1 MRANTSKPFNTF
13 LDNHSDQDS
22 SSSSSSSSSEH
33 NSTCGSEGHSKSEI
47 EVEDL
52 DESEDPEKTTK
63 NQSCGKKQ
71 HEKAEVIE
79 VLESSFQSCS
89 ETTPRSM
96 ETDSHSLETASR
108 PLEAANPLLD
118 VIDLDQS
125 PSTNAD
131 VNEALETL
139 DNIILEVSADTSTME
154 SETKHHQGHLVVVA
168 IDFGT
173 TYSGYAFSFT
183 RDPSHVYMMKKWEGG
198 DPGVVNEKTPT
209 SILLTPDG
217 QFHSFGYSARDDYH
231 DLDPEQAR
239 SWMYFDK
246 FKMILHTTP
255 VSIYGILN
263 NLKIFPLKKTSRL
276 FFFTH

>member
-63 NQSCGKKQ
+63 DQSCGKKQ
-71 HEKAEVIE
+71 H
-79 VLESSFQSCS
+79 
-89 ETTPRSM
+89 

>member
-63 NQSCGKKQ
+63 DQSCGKKQ

-89 ETTPRSM
+89 ETTPRSL

-139 DNIILEVSADTSTME
+139 DNIILEVSADNSTME

-183 RDPSHVYMMKKWEGG
+183 RDPSHVYMMRKWEGG

-263 NLKIFPLKKTSRL
+263 NLKNIPAKKNK
-276 FFFTH
+276 